1 MARKIVVAAVQL
13 GPTNVAR
20 ESAQEDKREV
30 VSRIRRLMEEAGKLE
45 AGIVCMPEL
54 SLTHFFPNT
63 LIRDNDYLFDELP
76 SALIEPLIE
85 VTKQYGMTMLLPYAE
100 VDGFF
105 NYNSCIVIDDYG
117 TVLGKYRKV
126 HIPAYFPSDLPGGTG
141 SFERLYFTPSNLGF
155 PVFEIKRYN
164 TRIGIQICA
173 DRMLP
178 EGCRILGLKG
188 AELIFVPTC
197 YGTYGLADR
206 IPAWGRLLQARAYEN
221 GVFVVAPNKA
231 GKEGVREN
239 AGRSLIISPIAGELI
254 KTGSPDGEEVVH
266 AEIDLD
272 DVNEARKKLPW
283 RMWRRPHEYGALLE

>member
-1 MARKIVVAAVQL
+1 MARKIIVAAVQL
-13 GPTNVAR
+13 GPANVAR
-20 ESAQEDKREV
+20 ETAQEDKRKV
-30 VSRIRRLMEEAGKLE
+30 VSRIGRLMEKAGKLG

-54 SLTHFFPNT
+54 SLTHFFPNS
-63 LIRDNDYLFDELP
+63 LIRDNDYLFDQLP
-76 SALIEPLIE
+76 SSLIEPLIE

-100 VDGFF
+100 LDGFSH
-105 NYNSCIVIDDYG
+105 YNACMVIDHDG
-117 TVLGKYRKV
+117 AVLGKYRKV

-173 DRMLP
+173 DRMFP
-178 EGCRILGLKG
+178 EGCRILALKG

-197 YGTYGLADR
+197 YSTYGLADR

-221 GVFVVAPNKA
+221 GVFIVAPNKA

-254 KTGSPDGEEVVH
+254 KTGSPDGDNVVH

-272 DVNEARKKLPW
+272 DVNEAKKKLPW
-283 RMWRRPHEYGALLE
+283 SMWRRPHEYGALLE